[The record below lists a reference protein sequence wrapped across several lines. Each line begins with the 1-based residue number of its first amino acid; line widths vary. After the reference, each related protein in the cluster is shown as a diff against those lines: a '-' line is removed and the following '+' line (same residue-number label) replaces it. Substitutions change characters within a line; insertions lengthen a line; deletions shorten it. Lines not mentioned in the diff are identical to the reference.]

1 MNDRNVVVIG
11 GAGFIGSNLA
21 EALAKK
27 NQVIVVDDLSTGHLE
42 NIQDLIKNHSI
53 TFIEGSVTNIDLLQ
67 KTFKNVDYVFHQAAM
82 ASVSL
87 SIKNPVLTHDA
98 NVNGTLNVL
107 IAARDNNVEKVVF
120 ASSCAVYGNQSDL
133 PIKENI
139 PPNPSS
145 PYATSKIM
153 CENYCQIFTESYNL
167 STTSLRYF
175 NVYGPRQNPAGEYA
189 AVIPKFIIRVLD
201 GKPPEIFGDGKQT
214 RDFIFI
220 NDIIEA
226 NILAAKS
233 SSDGVF
239 NIGNGTPI
247 SINEV
252 AKLVMKIT
260 GTDLD
265 IIYSDARQ
273 DDIRHSFA
281 DISKAKEILQY
292 KPIFSLTDGL
302 DRTIKQFQNR
312 LENTE
317 S

>member
-1 MNDRNVVVIG
+1 MKDRTVVVTG
-11 GAGFIGSNLA
+11 GAGFIGSNLV
-21 EALAKK
+21 EALSKK
-27 NQVIVVDDLSTGHLE
+27 NQVIVVDDLSTGNIE
-42 NIQDLIKNHSI
+42 NIQNLINSHSI
-53 TFIEGSVTNIDLLQ
+53 TFVKGSVTNIDLLQ
-67 KTFKNVDYVFHQAAM
+67 RAFKNVDYVFHQAAM
-82 ASVSL
+82 VSVSL
-87 SIKNPVLTHDA
+87 SMKYPVLTHDV

-133 PIKENI
+133 PIKETT
-139 PPNPSS
+139 PHNPLS

-153 CENYCQIFTESYNL
+153 CENYCQNFTELYNL

-189 AVIPKFIIRVLD
+189 AVIPKFIIRALN
-201 GKPPEIFGDGKQT
+201 GKPLVIFGDGKQT

-220 NDIIEA
+220 NDVIEA

-265 IIYSDARQ
+265 IIYSDVRQ

-281 DISKAKEILQY
+281 DI
-292 KPIFSLTDGL
+292 
-302 DRTIKQFQNR
+302 
-312 LENTE
+312 
-317 S
+317 